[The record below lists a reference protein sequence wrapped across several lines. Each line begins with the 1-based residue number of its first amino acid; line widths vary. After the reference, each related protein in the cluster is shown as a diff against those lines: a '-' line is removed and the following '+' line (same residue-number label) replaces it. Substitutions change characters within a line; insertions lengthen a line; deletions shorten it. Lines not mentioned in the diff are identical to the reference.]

1 MNFAQDLV
9 NFAQDLGRLQL
20 LKFCF
25 LVIGLFHFLI
35 EHLMCVRRC
44 VDTKDLENTDKG
56 CLNSLGEN

>member
-1 MNFAQDLV
+1 MD
-9 NFAQDLGRLQL
+9 FAQDLGRLQL

-25 LVIGLFHFLI
+25 LVIGSFHYLI

-56 CLNSLGEN
+56 CLNLLGEN